1 MTMLHHNVDDWLPII
16 RAEYMEFPDMQLTR
30 AQVQR
35 LWNLDEATCSAVIE
49 LPDDANVATYVVK
62 KSPGGA
68 CMMAKTVMEKIS
80 MSRGSNSNRLRTTR
94 VTVQTCGD

>member
-16 RAEYMEFPDMQLTR
+16 RAEYMEFPGMQLTR

-49 LPDDANVATYVVK
+49 ALEAERFLRRTEKDNYV
-62 KSPGGA
+62 
-68 CMMAKTVMEKIS
+68 
-80 MSRGSNSNRLRTTR
+80 R
-94 VTVQTCGD
+94 VSG